1 MKKVGL
7 MLLAAVLLLSACGK
21 AVQSP
26 GHEGHQGGASEHAV
40 DDTQAVFQTADG
52 VKAKQDTQLNIQIN
66 GKDGK
71 PIDQFDLNHE
81 KKMHLIAVSKDLS
94 YFRHLHPEYKGNGQ
108 FTITTQFPAGGEY
121 RLFAD
126 YMPSGK
132 AQTVKSYTLKVQG
145 DVPQAAVLQPE
156 TAWTKTVGGSV
167 VTLSF
172 DHLMAGMDVNL
183 NYMFKDAQT
192 GSPIKDLQPY
202 LGAVGH
208 VVILDEAA
216 EQYLHVHPTDE
227 KSTGPEAVFKTTFPK
242 SGKYKIWGEFQRGGK
257 VITVPFVVKVP

>member
-1 MKKVGL
+1 MKKISL
-7 MLLAAVLLLSACGK
+7 ILLAAVFLLSACSK

-26 GHEGHQGGASEHAV
+26 AHAGHQGGDSEHIA
-40 DDTQAVFQTADG
+40 DDTQAVFQAADL
-52 VKAKQDTQLNIQIN
+52 VKAKQDAQLNIQIN

-94 YFRHLHPEYKGNGQ
+94 FYRHLHPEYKGNGL

-126 YMPSGK
+126 YVPSGK
-132 AQTVKSYTLKVQG
+132 AQTVKNDTLKVQG
-145 DVPQAAVLQPE
+145 DAPQAAVLQAE
-156 TAWTKTVGGSV
+156 TTWVKTVEGNV

-172 DHLMAGMDVNL
+172 DHLMAGMEVSL
-183 NYMFKDAQT
+183 NYTIKDART
-192 GSPIKDLQPY
+192 GSPVKDLQPY

-208 VVILDEAA
+208 VVILDESAT
-216 EQYLHVHPTDE
+216 QYLHVHPTDE
-227 KSTGPEAVFKTTFPK
+227 KSTGPEATFKTTFPK
-242 SGKYKIWGEFQRGGK
+242 SGTYKVWGEFQRSGK